1 MGGIST
7 RNFKMFRQL
16 CGDSSL
22 RNVVIVTNMWGEV
35 SKEIGEA
42 REQEL
47 ITQDIF
53 FKPVL
58 EKGALL
64 ERHENTPASAY
75 KILRTIIDNHPLSL
89 QIQRE
94 LVDQKMD
101 ISQTA
106 AGEELNKEL
115 KEQMEKHRREMRMV
129 QEEMRGRSKFTFPPR
144 SWADPTHAGQRRS
157 GPKMKRRNA
166 NWK

>member
-1 MGGIST
+1 
-7 RNFKMFRQL
+7 
-16 CGDSSL
+16 
-22 RNVVIVTNMWGEV
+22 MWGEV

-47 ITQDIF
+47 MTQDIF

-64 ERHENTPASAY
+64 ERHENTAASAY

-129 QEEMRGRSKFTFPPR
+129 QEEMRGRSSLNSFFPQ
-144 SWADPTHAGQRRS
+144 GL
-157 GPKMKRRNA
+157 GLI
-166 NWK
+166 

>member
-16 CGDSSL
+16 CGESSL

-64 ERHENTPASAY
+64 ERHEKTAASAHD
-75 KILRTIIDNHPLSL
+75 ILRKIIDNHPLSL

-129 QEEMRGRSKFTFPPR
+129 QEEMRGRSSLHSLFSKTG
-144 SWADPTHAGQRRS
+144 ADRTHAG
-157 GPKMKRRNA
+157 
-166 NWK
+166 